1 VLPAAVVKGIG
12 AVVDE
17 TPPVTAVY
25 HLRLTP
31 IAESATA
38 FAAPWQYV
46 TVVVTI
52 GAEGVEFTVTVI
64 EALFPS
70 HPLTV

>member
-1 VLPAAVVKGIG
+1 MVVDGIG

-17 TPPVTAVY
+17 VPPVATVY

-31 IAESATA
+31 VAERAVA

-46 TVVVTI
+46 TVEVTA
-52 GAEGVEFTVTVI
+52 GAEGAEFTVTVI

-70 HPLTV
+70 HPFTVWLT